1 MGGIDMN
8 LKKILL
14 PAAGLAAAL
23 ALTGCVTP
31 YASGTV
37 GSRIG
42 NGGYVSGSIGGAY
55 PYGGYG
61 SYGGYGQAARVYGYD
76 RYGNPLYRLPD
87 GRIVQGY
94 DPYRGGYSYP
104 GYGYGYPGSYYG
116 YPGYGYSHPYPRH
129 PVVRPPRG
137 HDGGGSTPVR
147 PPTVRPVPGPDT
159 RGGSPLG
166 NVVRGVRE
174 AERQRNVTP
183 VRRSDTAVQEQ

>member
-1 MGGIDMN
+1 MN
-8 LKKILL
+8 LKKILF

-42 NGGYVSGSIGGAY
+42 NGGYVSGTIGAQY
-55 PYGGYG
+55 PYGY
-61 SYGGYGQAARVYGYD
+61 SRYGQTARVYGYD

-87 GRIVQGY
+87 GRVVQGY

-104 GYGYGYPGSYYG
+104 GYGYGYGYPGGYYG
-116 YPGYGYSHPYPRH
+116 HPGYGYSYPYP
-129 PVVRPPRG
+129 PVYRPGVRPPRG

-147 PPTVRPVPGPDT
+147 PPVVRPVPTPDT

-166 NVVRGVRE
+166 NVVRGVRQ
-174 AERQRNVTP
+174 AERQRDTTP
-183 VRRSDTAVQEQ
+183 VRRSTPAIQEQ